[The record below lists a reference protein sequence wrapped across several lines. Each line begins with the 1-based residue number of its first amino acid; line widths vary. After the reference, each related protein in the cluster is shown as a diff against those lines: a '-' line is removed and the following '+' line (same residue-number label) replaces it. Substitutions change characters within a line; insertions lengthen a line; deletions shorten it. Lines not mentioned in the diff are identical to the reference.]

1 MNTAE
6 WILVVFLSLAL
17 LTFLI
22 LGIILLIKLI
32 GITKEAEKIVI
43 TGQSIAEKTEDVVEN
58 VKDITSVGGIVKTF
72 TRKYYNEK
80 SKKPNKKGQYG

>member
-6 WILVVFLSLAL
+6 WILVAFLSLAL

-32 GITKEAEKIVI
+32 GITKEAQKIVL
-43 TGQSIAEKTEDVVEN
+43 TGQNIATKTEDVVEN
-58 VKDITSVGGIVKTF
+58 VKDLTSIGSIVKTF
-72 TRKYYNEK
+72 THKYYNEK
-80 SKKPNKKGQYG
+80 SKKPNKKG